1 LLKWGMKSVEK
12 LQVERYD
19 GIKAYTLDIDAT
31 GIEAKEESAKMIY
44 KGFKGYMP
52 IVGHIAENGLVLG
65 DAERVM

>member
-1 LLKWGMKSVEK
+1 MTRDPPASPECSQWRAG
-12 LQVERYD
+12 
-19 GIKAYTLDIDAT
+19 
-31 GIEAKEESAKMIY
+31 